1 MNIMTLEEAAEFLRC
16 SPRTL
21 SEMAAKGNVPTA
33 MIGGKYLFVA
43 GQLQTWV
50 EARALEEM
58 TARQIEVA
66 PPVKRSKGGR
76 KREIAVNWSVNP
88 LEATSSLQ

>member
-21 SEMAAKGNVPTA
+21 GEMAAKGLVPTA

-43 GQLQTWV
+43 SQLQTWV
-50 EARALEEM
+50 EAKALEEM
-58 TARQIEVA
+58 TARQVEIA
-66 PPVKRSKGGR
+66 PAVKRSKAGR
-76 KREIAVNWSVNP
+76 KRGVTVNWAVNP
-88 LEATSSLQ
+88 LEALPRLQ